1 MALWI
6 LLGIIA
12 GIVAGWTI
20 LRYRRSHNSE
30 AARQALQEAF
40 NECIPQDQRPSY
52 ECEDDFS
59 SIAVAGIGKT
69 ASFKTFSTLLRK
81 LGASDMVI
89 ARLLAPVADPTQL
102 RSATF
107 GQFDLY
113 WLAVSGEGLQAMV
126 RPRSK
131 KGSVPNPTPPKKN

>member
-6 LLGIIA
+6 LLGVIV

-30 AARQALQEAF
+30 SAKQALQEAF
-40 NECIPQDQRPSY
+40 NECIPSQQQAFY

-59 SIAVAGIGKT
+59 SIAIAGIGKT
-69 ASFKTFSTLLRK
+69 ASFKAFSAFLRK

-89 ARLLAPVADPTQL
+89 ARLLAPVADPSQL

-113 WLAVSGEGLQAMV
+113 WLAVSGEGIQAMV

>member
-6 LLGIIA
+6 LLGVIV

-30 AARQALQEAF
+30 AAKQALQEAF
-40 NECIPQDQRPSY
+40 NECIPSQQQAFY

-69 ASFKTFSTLLRK
+69 ASFKAFSAFLRK

-89 ARLLAPVADPTQL
+89 ARLLAPVADPSQL
-102 RSATF
+102 RGATF

-113 WLAVSGEGLQAMV
+113 WLTVSGEGLQAMV

-131 KGSVPNPTPPKKN
+131 KGSVPNPAPPKKN